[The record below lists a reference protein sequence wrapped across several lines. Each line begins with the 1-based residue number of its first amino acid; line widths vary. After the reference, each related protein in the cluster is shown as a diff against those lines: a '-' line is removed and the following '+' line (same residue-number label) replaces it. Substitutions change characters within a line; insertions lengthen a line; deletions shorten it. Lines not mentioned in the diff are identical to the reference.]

1 MKVDVLDLNGKK
13 LKQIE
18 LPYQFTEPYH
28 PNLIKRAVAV
38 IMSKLRQVYGHK
50 EGAGMGYSAKISRR
64 RRNYKGAYGHG
75 YSRVPRKTML
85 RRGRQFHWVG
95 AVAPGTVG
103 GRRAHGPN
111 FEKDF
116 SQKINKKERKK
127 AIRSLL
133 GASFEQKKMIV
144 FEDKLEALK
153 KTKEVVITLENSSL
167 KNELE
172 KVTKTVRSGK
182 GKMRGRKYKTK
193 KGLLFV
199 VSKTCDLSKSARSL
213 LGADVVNVS
222 SLNVSDIAKGSE
234 LRTSVWTEGAVKKVG
249 VLFK

>member
-75 YSRVPRKTML
+75 YSRVPRK
-85 RRGRQFHWVG
+85 
-95 AVAPGTVG
+95 
-103 GRRAHGPN
+103 
-111 FEKDF
+111 
-116 SQKINKKERKK
+116 
-127 AIRSLL
+127 
-133 GASFEQKKMIV
+133 KMFV

-249 VLFK
+249 ALFK

>member
-1 MKVDVLDLNGKK
+1 MKVDVLDLKGKK

-116 SQKINKKERKK
+116 SQK
-127 AIRSLL
+127 
-133 GASFEQKKMIV
+133 
-144 FEDKLEALK
+144 
-153 KTKEVVITLENSSL
+153 KTKKVVITLENSSL

-213 LGADVVNVS
+213 LGD
-222 SLNVSDIAKGSE
+222 
-234 LRTSVWTEGAVKKVG
+234 
-249 VLFK
+249 